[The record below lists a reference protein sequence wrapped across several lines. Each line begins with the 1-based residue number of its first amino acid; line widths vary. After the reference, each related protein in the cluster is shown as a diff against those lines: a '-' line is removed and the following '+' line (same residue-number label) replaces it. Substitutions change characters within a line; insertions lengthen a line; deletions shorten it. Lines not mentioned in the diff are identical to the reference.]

1 MAAKDSFRSLR
12 DRLRHP
18 TRRVIAALAVA
29 GVVLVALVTVALS
42 SSGDGGGDG
51 RASTPPPP
59 DRPVSRRSFLEQ
71 VIPVRGAS
79 LPGAAVPR
87 QIAAVVRGMS
97 GHDKVAQLMLFGY
110 KGGGSTEPVLALLRR
125 RHLGGIV
132 IRASNY
138 SSDEQVTALAGGAT
152 RAARK
157 SHTQPPLIW
166 APQEGGDF
174 TAIPSAGP
182 AHAPGDV
189 GTTRNAAHEAAD
201 SGRSLSRLNLNAVL
215 APVIDV
221 GTEDATDPLGPR
233 AYSHEPG
240 AVAAFA
246 IAAVRGYERAGV
258 VSAAQHFPGLGAA
271 TQSPEDGPTS
281 VGLSLAQLRKR
292 DLVPFAAV
300 IRAGV
305 PAIVVSNASYATDDF
320 VTPGTLSKAISTDLL
335 RGEMRF
341 RGVAITDD
349 LSQPAITTSMSVAD
363 AAVQAVAAGCDMVYI
378 SAPERGQGAAYRS
391 VLNAVRSGT
400 ITRARLDEAV
410 TRVLTMKREYGLVR
424 GLRPRTKAPS
434 ATTTVPT
441 PTATT
446 PAAPPATTPAPP
458 STQPGAATTP

>member
-42 SSGDGGGDG
+42 SSGAGGGS
-51 RASTPPPP
+51 ASTPPAP
-59 DRPVSRRSFLEQ
+59 DRPVMRRSFLEQ
-71 VIPVRGAS
+71 VIPVRGAA

-87 QIAAVVRGMS
+87 QIAAAVRGMS
-97 GHDKVAQLMLFGY
+97 ARDKVAQLMVFGY
-110 KGGGSTEPVLALLRR
+110 KGNGSTEPVLARLRR
-125 RHLGGIV
+125 RPLGGIV

-138 SSDEQVTALAGGAT
+138 ASDEQVTEIAGRAT
-152 RAARK
+152 SVARRAHAY
-157 SHTQPPLIW
+157 PPLVW
-166 APQEGGDF
+166 APQEGGAF
-174 TAIPSAGP
+174 SAIPSAGP
-182 AHAPGDV
+182 ADAPADI

-201 SGRSLSRLNLNAVL
+201 SGRSLSKLNLNAVL

-233 AYSHEPG
+233 AHSHQPG

-246 IAAVRGYERAGV
+246 IAAIRGYERAGV

-292 DLVPFAAV
+292 DLVPFAAAF
-300 IRAGV
+300 RTGV
-305 PAIVVSNASYATDDF
+305 PAVVVSNASYATDDF

-341 RGVAITDD
+341 RGVAIADD

-378 SAPERGQGAAYRS
+378 SGPKRGQDAAYKAI
-391 VLNAVRSGT
+391 LQAVRSGA
-400 ITRARLDEAV
+400 ISRARLDEAV

-424 GLRPRTKAPS
+424 GLRPRTKVPS
-434 ATTTVPT
+434 AATTVTT
-441 PTATT
+441 PTVTT
-446 PAAPPATTPAPP
+446 PTAPPATTPAPP